1 MDSSGFRN
9 IEPVVALYTHLA
21 HPKYR
26 LSMQGSRR
34 PGGGNWST
42 DRVTPHPVRVCL
54 TSKGRGSSIYL
65 TLHLFAVL
73 VLGLMSGS
81 ELNVAAFAHPAV
93 NHQPRQVHIRMRS
106 SLASLFGRVMPF
118 WMAGSA
124 LLNLLLLLPVVHLNR
139 PAWRLAAIAF
149 TVQVIVVLFSLVG
162 PVPINNRIIK
172 WTSETL
178 PNNWAAEE
186 RLWDVYHWLR
196 TVALVAAF
204 AILVLS
210 FAVR

>member
-1 MDSSGFRN
+1 LPNIQREGGF
-9 IEPVVALYTHLA
+9 
-21 HPKYR
+21 
-26 LSMQGSRR
+26 
-34 PGGGNWST
+34 
-42 DRVTPHPVRVCL
+42 
-54 TSKGRGSSIYL
+54 IYL

-81 ELNVAAFAHPAV
+81 ELNVAAFAHPTL
-93 NHQPRQVHIRMRS
+93 NQQPRQVHIRMRS
-106 SLASLFGRVMPF
+106 SLASLLGRVMPF

-139 PAWRLAAIAF
+139 SAWRLAAIAF
-149 TVQVIVVLFSLVG
+149 AVQVIVVLFSLVG
-162 PVPINNRIIK
+162 PVPINNRIMK

-210 FAVR
+210 FAMR